1 MLPFPH
7 QLLSKKVVQKTSDNY
22 LYLFISDIV
31 NLYFRIKSVKIIS
44 ESKWST
50 NKGLLISDN
59 SRATDIFRRAG
70 SVIKMLS
77 KIITVLKS

>member
-1 MLPFPH
+1 M
-7 QLLSKKVVQKTSDNY
+7 
-22 LYLFISDIV
+22 
-31 NLYFRIKSVKIIS
+31 KIIS